1 MDDDDVLAQLV
12 SFTGATPERAAQ
24 YLQLADNNL
33 EAAASLYFE
42 SGGVDMGAPVARA
55 ELASANPQPSSNRDR
70 PIVIDSDDDDADDDV
85 VNTSTRRGAGSTED
99 DEAMARRLQE
109 EMYGSGGPP
118 EVRAP
123 VARTTQMLAA
133 PDMDWRNDPD
143 EMNAAIAEQMLAR
156 RRQQG
161 QAWFPI

>member
-1 MDDDDVLAQLV
+1 MDDDDVLAQLI

-42 SGGVDMGAPVARA
+42 SGGVDMGAPVTRA
-55 ELASANPQPSSNRDR
+55 EPVSATAQPNANRDR
-70 PIVIDSDDDDADDDV
+70 PIVIDSDNEDEGE
-85 VNTSTRRGAGSTED
+85 NTSSLRGSGGTED

-109 EMYGSGGPP
+109 EMYGSGGPA

-161 QAWFPI
+161 QS